1 VPLVRDEGFAR
12 EIQQIERED
21 PPVASEVPTTSETFG
36 AAFRVENSLVSAA
49 ANGFGTGPS
58 FETEEGYDPY
68 GEKEDGALDI
78 DGYEMFAESF
88 IESRS
93 PAESN
98 FIKLGIDRE
107 LEDRK
112 TLEAAGGLG
121 IAAQFAAGAL
131 DPLFMIPIGKVIQ
144 AGRLTRAGTIG
155 TFAAVGGVSELA
167 AEMVKHQSQQVRTA
181 DESAINI
188 GSAAL
193 LSGILGNFASGFSRD
208 DMTALS
214 ARMEEI
220 TDPNVKVE
228 DLKDVVTDGSNLSG
242 GAAKVREVTLEEET
256 LVSAGGLEKLPFSP
270 LARVLNSP
278 SKSARIQMETLSENP
293 LLFKKNLAGMATGPE
308 GGSVETR
315 VKLWDAALARP
326 LVDLDQSYLKY
337 RGKSF
342 KVTAAIDTMLGG
354 RKGKLSY
361 DDFRVEVGK
370 AMRRGD
376 VHEVPEIAAAS
387 KSFRKH
393 LFDPLKDDAIKN
405 GLLPADVDVTTATSY
420 LTRVYNTQ
428 KIIAERPAW
437 DSKIF
442 NWLSTLRRSNS
453 KRLDKLK
460 ADLEDLRKAKEPEE
474 GGIKSLQGKIE
485 KASALGSAT
494 DRELQDIVNQITD
507 QLTGNSAGRGL
518 YEPVPLV
525 RGPLKERTLNIP
537 DEQIEEFLE
546 SDIDLV
552 ARQYKRTMAADVE
565 VTRAFGRA
573 DMRDQIDE
581 IKSDYADL
589 REAAKKKNDSK
600 LLRQLNKK
608 EKQDVLDLE
617 AVRDMLRGTY
627 RTPENPDA
635 FFIRAGRV
643 LRDANFVR
651 MLGGMTLSAIPDISR
666 LVAVNG
672 LKPVS
677 RALTSLITSPKTF
690 QMSREEAKRAA
701 VGLDMVLNSRASS
714 LAELTDIYSSTTR
727 FERGLRGLSD
737 GFSKITLMA
746 PWNAALKQ
754 FAGVTV
760 ADRILTESVNLTK
773 GVATKSAIT
782 RLATAGIDKEL
793 AERIVKEFNK
803 HGDKGT
809 INLSNGHLW
818 EDADVFEV
826 FRAAVL
832 KDVDRTILTPGIAEK
847 PLWTSSET
855 GKLIFQFKTFAA
867 VAHSK
872 VLVADLQYR
881 DAAALNGF
889 LMAVALGGAAYGAK
903 QLAAGK
909 ELSTDPL
916 KLLVES
922 MDRSGT
928 FAYFWDIN
936 NITEKLT
943 RGTVGVNAAIG
954 AAPMSRYATRNV
966 AGALLGPSLG
976 TVQDLSQV
984 IGALSTGDLS
994 KSDVNAMR
1002 KMLPYQ
1008 NLFYIRRLL
1017 NELEEKAATAAGAQ

>member
-1 VPLVRDEGFAR
+1 
-12 EIQQIERED
+12 
-21 PPVASEVPTTSETFG
+21 
-36 AAFRVENSLVSAA
+36 
-49 ANGFGTGPS
+49 
-58 FETEEGYDPY
+58 
-68 GEKEDGALDI
+68 
-78 DGYEMFAESF
+78 MFAESF

-131 DPLFMIPIGKVIQ
+131 DPLFMIPVGKVLQ
-144 AGRLTRAGTIG
+144 AGRLARAGSIG
-155 TFAAVGGVSELA
+155 AYAAVGGVSELA
-167 AEMVKHQSQQVRTA
+167 AEMAKHGSQRVRTT
-181 DESAINI
+181 DESAVNI
-188 GSAAL
+188 GAATF
-193 LSGILGNFASGFSRD
+193 LSGVIGSFAPGFARS
-208 DMTALS
+208 DMNDLA
-214 ARMEEI
+214 ARMDEI

-228 DLKDVVTDGSNLSG
+228 DLKDPVTDGSGLSI

-278 SKSARIQMETLSENP
+278 SKNARVQMETLSENP
-293 LLFKKNLAGMATGPE
+293 LLFKKNLAGIATGPE

-315 VKLWDAALARP
+315 VKLWDAALATP
-326 LVDLDQSYLKY
+326 LVDLDQAYLAY
-337 RGKSF
+337 RGKGF
-342 KVTAAIDTMLGG
+342 KITAAIDTFLGG
-354 RKGKLSY
+354 RKGKLSF

-376 VHEVPEIAAAS
+376 VHEIPEVQQAS
-387 KSFRKH
+387 RSFRKN

-405 GLLPADVDVTTATSY
+405 GLLPDDVDVSTATSY

-428 KIIAERPAW
+428 KIIVERTAW
-437 DSKIF
+437 DNKLF
-442 NWLSTLRRSNS
+442 NWMSTLRRSN
-453 KRLDKLK
+453 KARLDKLQGE
-460 ADLEDLRKAKEPEE
+460 LGELRKAKEVDEVA
-474 GGIKSLQGKIE
+474 IKKLQGNIE
-485 KASALGSAT
+485 KSSQLGSAS
-494 DRELQDIVNQITD
+494 DFQLQDIVNQITD
-507 QLTGNSAGRGL
+507 QITGNNAGRGL

-552 ARQYKRTMAADVE
+552 SRQYKRTMSADVE
-565 VTRAFGRA
+565 ITRAFGRA
-573 DMRDQIDE
+573 DMRDQVDE
-581 IKSDYADL
+581 IKTDYAVL
-589 REAAKKKNDSK
+589 REAAKKKDDKK
-600 LLRQLNKK
+600 LLKQLNKR

-617 AVRDMLRGTY
+617 AVRDLLRGTY
-627 RTPENPDA
+627 RTPDNPDA
-635 FFIRAGRV
+635 FFVRAGRI

-651 MLGGMTLSAIPDISR
+651 MLGGMTLSAIPDLAR
-666 LVAVNG
+666 PVAVNG
-672 LKPVS
+672 FRPVARSLK
-677 RALTSLITSPKTF
+677 ALITSPAKF
-690 QMSREEAKRAA
+690 KMSVAEAKRAS

-714 LAELTDIYSSTTR
+714 LAELTDIYASKTR

-754 FAGVTV
+754 FSGVIT
-760 ADRILTESVNLTK
+760 ADRILAESVNLSK
-773 GVATKSAIT
+773 GKASKSAIT
-782 RLATAGIDKEL
+782 RLASAGIDKDI
-793 AERIVKEFNK
+793 ATRIAKMFKK
-803 HGDKGT
+803 HGEGGDL
-809 INLSNGHLW
+809 NLSQAHLW
-818 EDADVFEV
+818 EDGDVAEAFK
-826 FRAAVL
+826 AAVL
-832 KDVDRTILTPGIAEK
+832 KDVDRTILTPGVAEK

-855 GKLIFQFKTFAA
+855 GKMIFQFKTFAA

-872 VLVADLQYR
+872 ILVADLQYR
-881 DAAALNGF
+881 DASALNGL
-889 LMAVALGGAAYGAK
+889 LMAVAFGGAAYGAK
-903 QLAAGK
+903 QVSAGRD
-909 ELSTDPL
+909 LSDDPE
-916 KLLVES
+916 KLIVES
-922 MDRSGT
+922 MDRSGA
-928 FAYFWDIN
+928 FGYFWDVN
-936 NITEKLT
+936 NILEKIT

-1008 NLFYIRRLL
+1008 NLFYVRRLL
-1017 NELEEKAATAAGAQ
+1017 NELEDKAVSATGAQR